1 MQFEKMK
8 NLLTFLAISLLSNF
22 GIAQT
27 IYNTESKDSTN
38 IYTNSL
44 AKLCDI
50 TDHTKMDSPIFYVEK
65 TLFTDNLPDKIQDF
79 KIEYLNESEQ
89 IEMIKKKDGKM
100 ILIRIVPLR
109 VRNGTFFVN
118 VIPFQAY
125 YHKKRLELANG
136 GGMKVE
142 YKFDSELN
150 GLTFVKAEFNG
161 I

>member
-8 NLLTFLAISLLSNF
+8 NILTLLTIFLLSNL
-22 GIAQT
+22 GISQT
-27 IYNTESKDSTN
+27 AYNTESRDSTN
-38 IYTNSL
+38 IYRNSL

-50 TDHTKMDSPIFYVEK
+50 TDHTQMDSAIFYVEK

-79 KIEYLNESEQ
+79 DIVYLNESEQ
-89 IEMIKKKDGKM
+89 IEMIKKNDGKM

-109 VRNGTFFVN
+109 ERNGTFFVN

-125 YHKKRLELANG
+125 YHKKHLELANG

-142 YKFDSELN
+142 YKFDSRRRRDS
-150 GLTFVKAEFNG
+150 FK
-161 I
+161 